1 MEDSGEIIK
10 SLIRYKTT
18 DNLNKKN
25 RARSLD
31 KALTKAFLL
40 FPSVYILG
48 DWEPVVNNQQSRG

>member
-10 SLIRYKTT
+10 SLQARYMTPT
-18 DNLNKKN
+18 GNFEQKN

-48 DWEPVVNNQQSRG
+48 DWEPVVNN